1 MGDPETE
8 VVMPRIKSDIVPLLV
23 ATARGE
29 LNRGL
34 IEFETHCATTV
45 MLVAAGYPGTYEKGK
60 KIGVEK
66 LSNKNIISFH
76 AGTILTP
83 NELITNGG
91 RVMAITG
98 LGDDLTQALANSYAG
113 VRSVSCEGMNYRLDI
128 GFDLKSL
135 DGK

>member
-1 MGDPETE
+1 MKKE
-8 VVMPRIKSDIVPLLV
+8 
-23 ATARGE
+23 
-29 LNRGL
+29 
-34 IEFETHCATTV
+34 
-45 MLVAAGYPGTYEKGK
+45 K

-113 VRSVSCEGMNYRLDI
+113 VRSVSWEGMNYRLDI